1 MIQFSV
7 VAQDY
12 NTEAHNVYVIIGNAA
27 LLKCEIPSFV
37 ADFVSIIS
45 WTDDQGMEFFP
56 SDQSMGTCNL
66 TTINFAIELGT
77 HKQTLYFTLKANHY

>member
-1 MIQFSV
+1 M

-37 ADFVSIIS
+37 ADFVSVSS
-45 WTDDQGMEFFP
+45 WTDDLGNEFFP
-56 SDQSMGTCNL
+56 SDKSVLGSKAI
-66 TTINFAIELGT
+66 INNSFLGCHT
-77 HKQTLYFTLKANHY
+77 VNFFFSCFSRLRGESS

>member
-37 ADFVSIIS
+37 ADFVSVIS
-45 WTDDQGMEFFP
+45 WTDDQGMEFFT
-56 SDQSMGTCNL
+56 SDQSMGTC
-66 TTINFAIELGT
+66 
-77 HKQTLYFTLKANHY
+77 KQPLILQLNWVHTSKLCILP